1 MKNLYLSFS
10 LLLMLVFTSCEPYYY
25 LPTKQNVMVFEKK
38 GDAVLAV
45 SSGNYSGSGIE
56 AGYAITNNIGLYT
69 SLNTFN
75 ITNRDRNAGFG
86 NDYIWDNEVMYFKK
100 YSSGLYT
107 GLNVGVGLG
116 QLNQDNVYYNLGL
129 NRQFIQPSVGITR
142 YGFFEMAFSLRFSHL
157 SYSLTP
163 LMNLESDYD
172 RYMFNQYFTFNGL
185 LNSDYY
191 FIEPALTM
199 GFTYNFLKLQ
209 LQLVNTYKTNHEA
222 DFYIRNNL
230 ITSLSINLNKL
241 LFNTKK

>member
-1 MKNLYLSFS
+1 
-10 LLLMLVFTSCEPYYY
+10 MLAFTSCEPYYY

-56 AGYAITNNIGLYT
+56 GGYAITNNIGLYT

-86 NDYIWDNEVMYFKK
+86 NDYIWDNEVMYFNK

-107 GLNVGVGLG
+107 GLNVGVGVG

-129 NRQFIQPSVGITR
+129 NRQFIQPSVG
-142 YGFFEMAFSLRFSHL
+142 YSGYPFFEIAFSLRFSHL
-157 SYSLTP
+157 NYSLKP

-172 RYMFNQYFTFNGL
+172 RNMFNQYFNFNGL
-185 LNSDYY
+185 LSSDYY

-199 GFTYNFLKLQ
+199 GVTYKFLKLQ
-209 LQLVNTYKTNHEA
+209 FQYVNAYKTNHEA
-222 DFYIRNNL
+222 DFYIRKNF
-230 ITSLSINLNKL
+230 ITSLSINLSKCFKHKSKGL
-241 LFNTKK
+241 